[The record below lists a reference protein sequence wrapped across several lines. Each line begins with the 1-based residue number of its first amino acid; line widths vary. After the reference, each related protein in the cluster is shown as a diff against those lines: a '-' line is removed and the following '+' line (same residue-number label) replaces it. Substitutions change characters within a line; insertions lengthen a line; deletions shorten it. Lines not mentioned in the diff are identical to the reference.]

1 MAIQKTPSQSR
12 QERVKLA
19 LANPVYLAEQYVRP
33 FDDSWVTPTPEFGK
47 SMLAHA
53 LTHQRAIVV
62 LPPEF
67 MKTTLLSQV
76 LPLWL
81 TLGATFE
88 QKLLRGMLLAEEERM
103 AIGNLATLKWHLTE
117 NDRILSDFVDRRGN
131 PVVVPDAKQGVWRDD
146 QIIVQ
151 RKGTSKDPT
160 WQAKGLDSKGIHGR
174 RLDWIIGDDVIT
186 PKNAASPALRKQAL
200 DVMDNTLRY
209 RVVKTGHILM
219 AGNFN
224 DDNDLLSTLARRPR
238 WKTFRRPAISHP
250 DDQSKPA
257 KESELRTG
265 RLLWPENWTRERL
278 LEEYNEKPNTFRRI
292 FLLDPR
298 AEHGERLNVGWVTL
312 IEPEQTPLSM
322 CRFYMAIDAA
332 LGEGESEDLD
342 FFNITV
348 LALHDLHVDLVES
361 HDVRTA
367 LGRSLAMVGHMHD
380 RYQRLGY
387 GVAAIGGAKQVVDRV
402 VGGAFGILRKDL
414 RPKLH
419 DVSIPGS
426 KEQRL
431 EGLGPFAESGWLRV
445 WNPVWLAHT
454 SAPEDQYQEL
464 TFFEQWR
471 DFPFINH
478 DDKLDG
484 LDVGLRT
491 VQDLSLVGDH
501 EIELEVAE

>member
-1 MAIQKTPSQSR
+1 VAIQKTPSQSR

-47 SMLAHA
+47 HMLAHA
-53 LTHQRAIVV
+53 LRHQRAIVV

-81 TLGATFE
+81 TLGYTFE

-103 AIGNLATLKWHLTE
+103 AIGNLSTLKWHLTE

-131 PVVVPDAKQGVWRDD
+131 PIVIPDPKQGVWRDD

-174 RLDWIIGDDVIT
+174 RLDWIVGDDVIT

-224 DDNDLLSTLARRPR
+224 DDNDLLSTLSRRPR

-250 DDQSKPA
+250 TTRRSQPRSPSCAPA
-257 KESELRTG
+257 ACSGPRTG
-265 RLLWPENWTRERL
+265 RASGCWRNTTRSRT
-278 LEEYNEKPNTFRRI
+278 PSGASSCST
-292 FLLDPR
+292 R
-298 AEHGERLNVGWVTL
+298 A
-312 IEPEQTPLSM
+312 PS
-322 CRFYMAIDAA
+322 
-332 LGEGESEDLD
+332 
-342 FFNITV
+342 
-348 LALHDLHVDLVES
+348 
-361 HDVRTA
+361 TA
-367 LGRSLAMVGHMHD
+367 
-380 RYQRLGY
+380 
-387 GVAAIGGAKQVVDRV
+387 
-402 VGGAFGILRKDL
+402 
-414 RPKLH
+414 
-419 DVSIPGS
+419 
-426 KEQRL
+426 
-431 EGLGPFAESGWLRV
+431 SG
-445 WNPVWLAHT
+445 
-454 SAPEDQYQEL
+454 
-464 TFFEQWR
+464 
-471 DFPFINH
+471 
-478 DDKLDG
+478 
-484 LDVGLRT
+484 
-491 VQDLSLVGDH
+491 
-501 EIELEVAE
+501 